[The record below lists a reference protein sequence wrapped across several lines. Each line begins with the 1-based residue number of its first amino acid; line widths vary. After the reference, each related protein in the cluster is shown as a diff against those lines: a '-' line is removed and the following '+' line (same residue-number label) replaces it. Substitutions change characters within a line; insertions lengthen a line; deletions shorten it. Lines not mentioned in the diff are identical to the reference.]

1 MKHVPIYKNTKVEAV
16 DGDKVY
22 LSGERQITLENIDK
36 IVIATGMKSYHPLVE
51 ELEGKIP
58 VYLIG
63 DAKKVGKAQ
72 DAIRDAFVTA
82 MEL

>member
-1 MKHVPIYKNTKVEAV
+1 
-16 DGDKVY
+16 
-22 LSGERQITLENIDK
+22 
-36 IVIATGMKSYHPLVE
+36 MKSYHPLVE

-72 DAIRDAFVTA
+72 DAIRDAFVTV

>member
-1 MKHVPIYKNTKVEAV
+1 
-16 DGDKVY
+16 
-22 LSGERQITLENIDK
+22 
-36 IVIATGMKSYHPLVE
+36 MKSYHPLAE
-51 ELEGKIP
+51 DLKDKIP

-63 DAKKVGKAQ
+63 EAKKVGKAQ